1 MRLPKLSPEP
11 AFCGLLV
18 FVLITTQL
26 YSLQA
31 QVKVTENPAEKSV
44 SITINGKLFTSYI
57 YPEEIKKPVL
67 FPVATPQGT
76 IVTRAYPLISK
87 EGERVD
93 HPHHV
98 CIWLNYG
105 KGNGLDFWN
114 NSEAIS
120 EDKRD
125 HNGTI
130 HHRKILEVEGGEVGK
145 LKVAADWLTPDQE
158 KLLDEITTFYFSQ
171 KDEAYIIDRVTTLQA
186 KDQPVSFDDNKEGM
200 MAIRVTRTLEHPS
213 DKPVKLTGA
222 NGNPADEAILD
233 NEGVSGQYHS
243 SVGVSGTEVW
253 GTRAKWVN
261 LAGKIGDE
269 AVSVV
274 MMDHPNNVGYP
285 TYWHARGYGLF
296 AANPLG
302 QKVFSEGKEE
312 LNFMLEP
319 QESVTFRYRIV
330 IYGADEPLEEE
341 IIESL
346 FTDFSEAS

>member
-98 CIWLNYG
+98 GIWLNYG
-105 KGNGLDFWN
+105 KVNGLDFWN

-125 HNGTI
+125 HYGTI